1 MVSIGT
7 GHGCPDSREGSYSIR
22 IFRPTASIASVRIC
36 GIDKALPPIV
46 YAPLAFSYL
55 LFHVGDGVI
64 GYRKSGKLLVAS
76 APQNGEFANT
86 TTFVTSPDAL
96 MHSRALRGVQ
106 PRIEGF
112 FLMSDG
118 CEAAL
123 YHKGKR
129 KLAPLISKP
138 FLRLQLLS
146 SGTSQEMLEA
156 VMERIIA
163 KRTQDDCSMALLVKN
178 AGRSGM
184 WSRMTPRDRASILGI
199 ATGNRNRRRRAIRQ
213 YAKAYGAEAVR
224 QNEKGKETA

>member
-1 MVSIGT
+1 M
-7 GHGCPDSREGSYSIR
+7 
-22 IFRPTASIASVRIC
+22 
-36 GIDKALPPIV
+36 
-46 YAPLAFSYL
+46 
-55 LFHVGDGVI
+55 
-64 GYRKSGKLLVAS
+64 
-76 APQNGEFANT
+76 
-86 TTFVTSPDAL
+86 TSPDAL